1 MGLALK
7 QRQVSTP
14 PRRYPVTWRQRP
26 LRFIDPP
33 VPAMY
38 RVMIM
43 SRFRFINLLTAVW
56 TLVAVPALCTG
67 GILTHPCECEP
78 ASPCHDSH
86 HDEEENDDP
95 GCGHESSCSIDPCKF
110 VSLRCNE
117 RHDELQ
123 VTSVMQVA
131 TSPVLETCELFLITN
146 AQLGLPGEFV
156 PPPISKEILSST
168 VLLI

>member
-1 MGLALK
+1 
-7 QRQVSTP
+7 
-14 PRRYPVTWRQRP
+14 
-26 LRFIDPP
+26 
-33 VPAMY
+33 MY

-56 TLVAVPALCTG
+56 ALVAVPALCTG

-86 HDEEENDDP
+86 HDEEEKDS

-110 VSLRCNE
+110 VSLRSNE

-123 VTSVMQVA
+123 FSIVLQVA

-146 AQLGLPGEFV
+146 AQLGSPGEFA
-156 PPPISKEILSST
+156 PLPKSLEILSST
-168 VLLI
+168 ILLI